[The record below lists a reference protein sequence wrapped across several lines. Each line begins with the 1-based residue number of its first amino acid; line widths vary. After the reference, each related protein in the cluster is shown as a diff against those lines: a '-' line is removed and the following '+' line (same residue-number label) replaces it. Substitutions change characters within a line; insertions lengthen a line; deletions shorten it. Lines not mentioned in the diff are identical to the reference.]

1 MTRIIDQQRP
11 EVQEFNQLARME
23 EVNEEELQKRFLK
36 EVSDIDATS
45 MSPEEVRKEKEK
57 EEAVAMMDF
66 LGITDEMNL
75 DLDNDPLEQISQMC
89 TDVYR
94 EELKAQKENPEYQ
107 EKIREINKEMGVEEI
122 DSNQDF
128 TNKDDPYLAKEFE
141 REKAKISALMKARR
155 ERSSTAG
162 ALTMKEREAII
173 EQERKIEEEFD
184 AKITFDN
191 FDTDSIFGKS
201 TTRSSSIF
209 GNSTKSSSDN
219 YRATSSTSETT
230 SYSSDKTEFNRKG
243 REEAQKG
250 RNKFVSAVVGGLLD
264 MIYGGK
270 MKEKEAPKSRH
281 FSGSKRFSFKG
292 MWTKTKGV
300 FKSKETALWVK
311 VGAMVAL
318 QAGMAVLSNNLE
330 FDGPLQGMGYI
341 GMALGAGYIAREL
354 RAAGFD
360 ARRINFM

>member
-36 EVSDIDATS
+36 EVSEIDAMQMT
-45 MSPEEVRKEKEK
+45 PDEVRKEREK
-57 EEAVAMMDF
+57 EEAIAMLDF
-66 LGITDEMNL
+66 LGITDEMEL
-75 DLDNDPLEQISQMC
+75 DLDDNPLGQISQMC
-89 TDVYR
+89 TEVYR
-94 EELKAQKENPEYQ
+94 EELKEKKKDPEYQ
-107 EKIREINKEMGVEEI
+107 AKIKKIQEEMGVEDI

-128 TNKDDPYLAKEFE
+128 TNKDDPFLAKEYE
-141 REKAKISALMKARR
+141 REKAKIAALMKARR
-155 ERSSTAG
+155 ERSQANRTG

-173 EQERKIEEEFD
+173 EQERRIAEEFD
-184 AKITFDN
+184 SKLEFGN
-191 FDTDSIFGKS
+191 DSVFGKS
-201 TTRSSSIF
+201 TSSSSSFF
-209 GNSTKSSSDN
+209 GNSTKSFSDN
-219 YRATSSTSETT
+219 YRSTSSTSETT
-230 SYSSDKTEFNRKG
+230 SYSSEKTEFNPKR

-281 FSGSKRFSFKG
+281 FGGSKRFSFKG
-292 MWTKTKGV
+292 MWAKTKDV
-300 FKSKETALWVK
+300 FKSKETALWAK
-311 VGAMVAL
+311 VGVMVAL

-330 FDGPLQGMGYI
+330 FDGPLQAVGYI
-341 GMALGAGYIAREL
+341 TMALSAGYIAREL